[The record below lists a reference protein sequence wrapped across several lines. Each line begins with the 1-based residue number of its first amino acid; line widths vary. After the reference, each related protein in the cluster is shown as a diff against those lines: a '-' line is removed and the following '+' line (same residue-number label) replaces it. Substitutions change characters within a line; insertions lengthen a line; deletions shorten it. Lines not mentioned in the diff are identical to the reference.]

1 MKTPLEEIFNSFNNL
16 KKELNE
22 QNKENI
28 KRKNLEKVKQFLLE
42 KFDAEGIYSSVEA
55 TTKALSSIMDDFHT
69 SAGRDFNDESSIS
82 SHQKMRHARNRLIKK
97 LGFDIGNLPSHTPSQ
112 KNTTRGLYYISDEMG
127 YLGGYKTLEE
137 ISEAYH
143 TAKNDGSNPDLVKA
157 VEDLLGKPSLTS
169 LQEELNEQ
177 RKITIKESNLMK
189 VQKFIKNRKNK
200 QK

>member
-1 MKTPLEEIFNSFNNL
+1 
-16 KKELNE
+16 
-22 QNKENI
+22 
-28 KRKNLEKVKQFLLE
+28 
-42 KFDAEGIYSSVEA
+42 
-55 TTKALSSIMDDFHT
+55 
-69 SAGRDFNDESSIS
+69 
-82 SHQKMRHARNRLIKK
+82 
-97 LGFDIGNLPSHTPSQ
+97 
-112 KNTTRGLYYISDEMG
+112 MG
-127 YLGGYKTLEE
+127 YMGGYKTLEE